1 MSTLQGL
8 WIPKEYLINELL
20 TGNERLIISYIYYK
34 GNHQL
39 VYDDSIR
46 SLSHNIG
53 IRENKV
59 SEAIKSLIQK
69 GFLIKLNPK
78 ALQISSEWKAFQT
91 TDKNIPKQEVIN
103 SKIIPKRETIYS
115 EEQHSTI
122 PKQEIKNTEMGDK
135 SIPKQDSIPYRKEFI
150 KKQKEE
156 IPLFNEKK
164 IADETK
170 MSFKKK
176 KESARLQ
183 EITFE
188 ASELSDFDT
197 FEAFMTEEYPEADV
211 NYYFTAVSKW
221 AKTPNAQTGEIP
233 KRKIWKSVIGVFV
246 MGDYK
251 KGLLV
256 LKNHQGY
263 GNTTQSF
270 SSNKQKGNSTETRTG
285 LETLLEQYFE
295 TKDWI

>member
-91 TDKNIPKQEVIN
+91 TDKNIPK
-103 SKIIPKRETIYS
+103 RETIYS

-164 IADETK
+164 ITDKTK

>member
-20 TGNERLIISYIYYK
+20 TGNERLIISYIHYK

-46 SLSHNIG
+46 SLSRNLG

-78 ALQISSEWKAFQT
+78 TLQISSEWKASQT
-91 TDKNIPKQEVIN
+91 TDKNIPKQEIIN
-103 SKIIPKRETIYS
+103 RKIIPKRETIHS
-115 EEQHSTI
+115 EGQRSTI
-122 PKQEIKNTEMGDK
+122 PKQDIKYAEMGDK
-135 SIPKQDSIPYRKEFI
+135 SIPKQDSIPYRKETI
-150 KKQKEE
+150 KKQKDELP
-156 IPLFNEKK
+156 IFNEKK
-164 IADETK
+164 IGDETK

-221 AKTPNAQTGEIP
+221 AKTPNTQTGEIP

-295 TKDWI
+295 TKDWV